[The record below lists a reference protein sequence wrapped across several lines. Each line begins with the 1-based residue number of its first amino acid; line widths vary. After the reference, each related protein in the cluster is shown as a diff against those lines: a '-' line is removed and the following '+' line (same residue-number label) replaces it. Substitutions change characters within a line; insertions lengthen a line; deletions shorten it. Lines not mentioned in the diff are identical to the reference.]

1 MAKETLSIKQ
11 ALKIIEDY
19 HNILRS
25 TSAMISEKS
34 TEFVDHVSLIWEDK
48 NAVDLFKLHKDNME
62 NYIEEL
68 QNNGII
74 FAETVKNIADAYA
87 QTGGISERLNY
98 SPIKLDKN
106 IDVSKIKEHFTNGE
120 NEDDFGFVNPETGPV
135 DVMVYWD
142 DLAIFLFKK
151 SVETADRI
159 KSINAFG
166 NEEIQINLANSA
178 NQAIKIVNNHI
189 NDFRKTVDEHIAK
202 SAADYSKVAA
212 EAVGAAAVEGAEDV
226 SSHSNDWSND
236 ANFSYFN
243 QNGEWNDY
251 RYSSGGANTMAKS
264 GCAPTS
270 MAMVM
275 ASLGF
280 DVDPNVA
287 ADWSADHGYH
297 VRSGTFEKFFTA
309 YAQEMGIENRV
320 LGKDKSAITSALSN
334 NELVILHVGPGKYH
348 DFTDYGHFIVAR
360 AYDPET
366 NQILIA
372 DPNKEKNNTW
382 HDLDRV
388 ASQLKGDEASWAFSV

>member
-87 QTGGISERLNY
+87 QAGGISERLNY

-142 DLAIFLFKK
+142 DLAIYLLKK

-189 NDFRKTVDEHIAK
+189 NDF
-202 SAADYSKVAA
+202 S
-212 EAVGAAAVEGAEDV
+212 
-226 SSHSNDWSND
+226 
-236 ANFSYFN
+236 
-243 QNGEWNDY
+243 
-251 RYSSGGANTMAKS
+251 
-264 GCAPTS
+264 
-270 MAMVM
+270 
-275 ASLGF
+275 
-280 DVDPNVA
+280 
-287 ADWSADHGYH
+287 
-297 VRSGTFEKFFTA
+297 
-309 YAQEMGIENRV
+309 
-320 LGKDKSAITSALSN
+320 
-334 NELVILHVGPGKYH
+334 
-348 DFTDYGHFIVAR
+348 
-360 AYDPET
+360 
-366 NQILIA
+366 
-372 DPNKEKNNTW
+372 
-382 HDLDRV
+382 
-388 ASQLKGDEASWAFSV
+388 